1 LRNLGD
7 VQRFLEQLVDVL
19 LIGCIE
25 PGKGVLHPGFRK
37 FVQDASAF
45 PHLQRSEAMQH
56 KLLAEDL
63 PFRDQ
68 VEDVALVE
76 ELNLLFSV
84 ARAVQIALDFLNK
97 PDAR

>member
-1 LRNLGD
+1 
-7 VQRFLEQLVDVL
+7 
-19 LIGCIE
+19 
-25 PGKGVLHPGFRK
+25 
-37 FVQDASAF
+37 
-45 PHLQRSEAMQH
+45 MQH

-68 VEDVALVE
+68 VEDIALVE